1 MRFTVPG
8 KVAHRYLAIGPSGAT
23 LAAVANEGVTRAGDV
38 LATHFWQPPNATEV
52 AKNPVGTNR
61 SGLIATPCALSADAQ
76 YLATDQGY
84 GTVAVRQ
91 TRDGRTIASV
101 NHPGNDSICAFS
113 ADSRLL
119 ATSGSD
125 IVRVWEVATRV
136 ETARIEGTTEL
147 QGIVFSPRGRYLA
160 SISRNDVSRVWLLEP
175 ADLIE
180 VACRRLS
187 RNLSRDEKR
196 DYFGDAPYRATCPN
210 IPVPAADP
218 KET

>member
-1 MRFTVPG
+1 M
-8 KVAHRYLAIGPSGAT
+8 
-23 LAAVANEGVTRAGDV
+23 ANEGVTRAGEV

-101 NHPGNDSICAFS
+101 NHPGNDRICAFS

-147 QGIVFSPRGRYLA
+147 QGIAFSPRGRYLA

-175 ADLIE
+175 TDLIE